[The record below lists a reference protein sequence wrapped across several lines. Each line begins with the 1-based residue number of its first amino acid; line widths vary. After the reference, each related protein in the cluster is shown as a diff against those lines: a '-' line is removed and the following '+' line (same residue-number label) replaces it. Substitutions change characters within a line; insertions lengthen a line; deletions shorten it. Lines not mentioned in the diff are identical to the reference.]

1 MLDIA
6 TDGRLQIT
14 AGLALLETSK
24 LVEWKLD
31 TERFDSV
38 TQGDFECAL
47 KHFHPVFGR
56 VICWI
61 IFSAGAEFLAKG
73 VCLRHE
79 IRIRAQDCVPAYP
92 TPDVATWLETF
103 QNGSPG
109 TLPTTNFGAIG
120 NLYNGHLQSL
130 CQSQKVGATKNE
142 QRRLLAAY
150 ELLGRTIRNRDAHA
164 YVPKKRDSHF
174 YLVRELFIPAVNDL
188 LLWTQLQ
195 AGELNKWRKGAQQF
209 IDSDLTIDRELD
221 KSLCDKVAA
230 SKKERKQKLKQIS
243 QRLDTY
249 SEGEL
254 DGVILF
260 LDQLGASM
268 DEEDLELA
276 EQGMTDYANALA
288 DEDAM

>member
-6 TDGRLQIT
+6 IDGRLQIT

-24 LVEWKLD
+24 LVEWEWD
-31 TERFDSV
+31 AERFGSE
-38 TQGDFECAL
+38 TRGDFECAL

-61 IFSAGAEFLAKG
+61 IFSTGAEFLAKG
-73 VCLRHE
+73 VCLLHG

-109 TLPTTNFGAIG
+109 TLPITNFGAIG

-130 CQSQKVGATKNE
+130 CQRVGATKNE

-150 ELLGRTIRNRDAHA
+150 ELLRRTIRNRDAHA

-188 LLWTQLQ
+188 LLWTRLP
-195 AGELNKWRKGAQQF
+195 AGELNKWRKEAQQF
-209 IDSDLTIDRELD
+209 IDSDLTIDHDLD

-230 SKKERKQKLKQIS
+230 SKKERKQKMQRIS

-276 EQGMTDYANALA
+276 EQGMSDYASALA
-288 DEDAM
+288 DEDAR